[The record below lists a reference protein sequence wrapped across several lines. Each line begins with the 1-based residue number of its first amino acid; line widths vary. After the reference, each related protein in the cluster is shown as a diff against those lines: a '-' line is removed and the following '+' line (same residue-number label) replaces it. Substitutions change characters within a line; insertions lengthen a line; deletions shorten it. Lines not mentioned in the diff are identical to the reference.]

1 MNIFKVSFAALLLM
15 SLTFTSCDKES
26 NCKSGSGTTTTRN
39 LTLSSISEID
49 FQQAGEVIITQGI
62 TQAVV
67 VTGDENVLN
76 DLDTD
81 VDNGV
86 WKIDFE
92 KNCYKDY
99 ELTIFITVPSINAVT
114 LSGAGSITLNDFTGQ
129 QNNLFL
135 DISGSGS
142 IFLSA
147 FEGAQNMSVEI
158 SGSGTILASAEI
170 PTLKTLD
177 IKISGSG
184 NYDGFSIAS
193 DDCDINIPGSGNCK
207 VTVNNNLDVKIS
219 GSGNVYYKGNPT
231 ITKSISGSGD
241 VINAN

>member
-1 MNIFKVSFAALLLM
+1 MNIFKLGLAGLILAALA
-15 SLTFTSCDKES
+15 FTACSKEN
-26 NCKSGSGTTTTRN
+26 NCKSGSGGSTTRN
-39 LTLSSISEID
+39 LNLSNISSID

-67 VTGDENVLN
+67 VTGDENVVN
-76 DLDTD
+76 DIDTD

-86 WKIDFE
+86 WKIDFD
-92 KNCYKDY
+92 KHCYKNY
-99 ELTIFITVPSINAVT
+99 ELTIFITVPNINAVS
-114 LSGAGSITLNDFTGQ
+114 LSGSGSITINDFTGQ
-129 QNNLFL
+129 QNNLSL

-147 FEGAQNMSVEI
+147 FDGAQNMSVEI
-158 SGSGTILASAEI
+158 SGSGAITASADI

-184 NYDGFSIAS
+184 NYDGFSITS

-207 VTVNNNLDVKIS
+207 VTVNNHLDVKIS
-219 GSGNVYYKGNPT
+219 GSGNVFYKGHPS
-231 ITKSISGSGD
+231 ITSNITGSGELID
-241 VINAN
+241 AN